1 MYNPLLL
8 PDLRLMLEE
17 NDEKGMA
24 AFCEVLHP
32 ASIAE
37 VFEGLEPQDVWRV
50 ISTCEIERRAEL
62 FEFLDRSVQEELVEI
77 IDREQLS
84 KLLEHMSPD
93 ERVDLLEEL
102 DEEHVE
108 SLLPLIAKAERANIR
123 KLLSYPE
130 DSAGSIMTTEYA
142 SLPKD
147 ITVREAIDRL
157 RHQAP
162 DRETIYYVYILDEHR
177 HLLGFISLRE
187 LILARPSARL
197 EELMRQDLVSVRVD
211 DDQEFVAQELGRYDF
226 IAIPVVDEENRLVG
240 IITHDDV
247 LDVVHEEA
255 TEDAH
260 RLGAVEPL
268 EGRYLE
274 TPLPTITWKR
284 GIWLL
289 LLAVSAFFTA
299 AVLDHYE
306 SQSPYTW
313 MVAFLPLVL
322 ASGGNAGSQS
332 ATLVVR
338 ALALGEI
345 KREERYR
352 VLYVAQRE
360 FATGILLGLS
370 IAGLSFLVI
379 WLVRDL
385 HQAVIVGAALAT
397 VITLGTLN
405 GAMLPIVL
413 KFLNVDPA
421 LMSNPLIASLSD
433 LLAVLIYYNIALLV
447 LAMYGG

>member
-17 NDEKGMA
+17 NDEKGTA

-50 ISTCEIERRAEL
+50 LSTCEIERRAEI
-62 FEFLDRSVQEELVEI
+62 FEFLARPQQVKLVDL

-93 ERVDLLEEL
+93 ERVDLLSEM
-102 DEEHVE
+102 DEEHIE
-108 SLLPLIAKAERANIR
+108 SLLPLIARAERANIR

-187 LILARPSARL
+187 LILARPNVRL
-197 EELMRQDLVSVRVD
+197 EDIMRRDLVSVRVD

-240 IITHDDV
+240 IVTHDDV

-255 TEDAH
+255 TEDAY
-260 RLGAVEPL
+260 RQAAVEPL

-274 TPLPTITWKR
+274 TPLPVITWKR

-299 AVLDHYE
+299 AVLDHY
-306 SQSPYTW
+306 QSRSPLSW

-345 KREERYR
+345 KLEERR
-352 VLYVAQRE
+352 HLLRMAWRE
-360 FATGILLGLS
+360 LLTGILLGLS
-370 IAGLSFLVI
+370 IAALSFVVI
-379 WLVRDL
+379 WLARDL
-385 HQAVIVGAALAT
+385 YQAMVVGAALTA

-405 GAMLPIVL
+405 GAMLPILL
-413 KFLNVDPA
+413 KFAKLDPA

-447 LAMYGG
+447 LAIYGG